1 MIDRLS
7 PMPLYA
13 QLAYELAAAIDAGE
27 LKDGDRLPTESQ
39 LEREHGL
46 ARGTVRSAIKLL
58 RERGLAHTIQARGT
72 FVGRPPQAQ

>member
-13 QLAYELAAAIDAGE
+13 QLADELAAAIDAGE

-46 ARGTVRSAIKLL
+46 ARGTVRSAINLL
-58 RERGLAHTIQARGT
+58 RERGLAYTIQARGT

>member
-7 PMPLYA
+7 PMPMYA
-13 QLAYELAAAIDAGE
+13 QLADELAAAIDVGE

-46 ARGTVRSAIKLL
+46 ARGTVRSGIKLL
-58 RERGLAHTIQARGT
+58 RKQGLAYTIQARGT

>member
-13 QLAYELAAAIDAGE
+13 QLADELAAAIDAGE

-46 ARGTVRSAIKLL
+46 ARGTVRSGIKLL
-58 RERGLAHTIQARGT
+58 RERRLAYTIQARGT

>member
-13 QLAYELAAAIDAGE
+13 QLADELAAAIDAG
-27 LKDGDRLPTESQ
+27 KWNDGDRLPTRVAGGAGARPGPGHGPLGDQ
-39 LEREHGL
+39 AAARAGL
-46 ARGTVRSAIKLL
+46 AY
-58 RERGLAHTIQARGT
+58 TIQARGT